1 MGEKVLKTIVKLR
14 RDNLFN
20 YTDTFIP
27 MKGEACL
34 VDTPSSGLRVKYGDG
49 TTSFS
54 ELNYADD
61 VLLTGYYIEGNF
73 YFDQQKA
80 LQLEKNTNRIYVD
93 LSNAKLYI
101 YNGNSFENVGGT
113 ISTATA
119 ENPGV
124 VKLYE
129 TTGTNIDGTM
139 TQKAITNELNKKFEV
154 TVDGE
159 LISFI

>member
-34 VDTPSSGLRVKYGDG
+34 VDTPASGLRVKYGDG

-73 YFDQQKA
+73 YSDQQKA

-113 ISTATA
+113 ISTATS

-154 TVDGE
+154 TVEDE